1 MTSSRRYKIA
11 RAGQELGVFEAPAVS
26 EGLRSGRFAWTDDC
40 WGEGDSKWGKLSDIA
55 QILQAQ
61 QVPVATPPR
70 NAAPSQPAAPVA
82 VASPTRPASS
92 GPAVGWVAYVGV
104 AALVAILLVMLFG
117 LFRQDKWEYHQKVF
131 VFPDREYIDQLQAP
145 SRWEY
150 TYVSVPAR
158 SAKYTTLK
166 ADREGHD
173 AMSAAQIDREKLKSL
188 TEDMTRGGWELA
200 GTAMEIETA
209 YPNFGKDEYVT
220 GLRENVRPQALLM
233 VFRKAIA
240 IDHGR
245 MTVGR
250 TKQQEMA
257 QAYCVRMG
265 EEGWELVSTIRESDA
280 DLVLNF
286 KRPKR

>member
-1 MTSSRRYKIA
+1 MSSSRRYKIA
-11 RAGQELGVFEAPAVS
+11 RAGQELGVFEAAAVS

-40 WGEGDSKWGKLSDIA
+40 WGEGDTKWGKLSDIA
-55 QILQAQ
+55 HILQAQ
-61 QVPVATPPR
+61 QVSVASTPR
-70 NAAPSQPAAPVA
+70 SAVSSQPAAPVA
-82 VASPTRPASS
+82 TSSPTHPVSS
-92 GPAVGWVAYVGV
+92 GIAVGWVGYVGV

-131 VFPDREYIDQLQAP
+131 VFPDREYIDQVQAP

-233 VFRKAIA
+233 VFRKSIA

-245 MTVGR
+245 MSVGR

>member
-1 MTSSRRYKIA
+1 MSSPRRYKLA
-11 RAGQELGVFEAPAVS
+11 RAGNELGVFDTAALA
-26 EGLRSGRFAWTDDC
+26 EGLKSGHFVWTDDC
-40 WGEGDSKWGKLSDIA
+40 WGEGDTKWGKLSDIA
-55 QILQAQ
+55 HDLQTQKAN
-61 QVPVATPPR
+61 VAVPPR
-70 NAAPSQPAAPVA
+70 SASSAQPAAPVA
-82 VASPTRPASS
+82 VSAPTRSAPSTPAL
-92 GPAVGWVAYVGV
+92 GWLAYAGFGCLLAV
-104 AALVAILLVMLFG
+104 LLTLLSG
-117 LFRQDKWEYHQKVF
+117 LFRQEKWEYQQKIVD
-131 VFPDREYIDQLQAP
+131 FPDREYIDLLQAP

-158 SAKYTTLK
+158 SSKYTTLK

-240 IDHGR
+240 LEHGR
-245 MTVGR
+245 MAVGR
-250 TKQQEMA
+250 NKQLEML

-265 EEGWELVSTIRESDA
+265 DEGWELVSNNRESNA
-280 DLVLNF
+280 DIILTF